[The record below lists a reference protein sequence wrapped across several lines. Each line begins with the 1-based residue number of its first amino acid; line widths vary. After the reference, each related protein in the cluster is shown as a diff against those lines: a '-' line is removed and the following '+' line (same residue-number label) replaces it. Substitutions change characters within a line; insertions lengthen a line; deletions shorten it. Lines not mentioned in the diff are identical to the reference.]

1 MSIAFKLNLKES
13 GRKKSFEQFFVYDF
27 LIFENYLQKKPH
39 NKIVN
44 IFVCKQNV
52 VLLVTVHILCT

>member
-27 LIFENYLQKKPH
+27 LKFGNYLQKTC
-39 NKIVN
+39 NKIYLSDN
-44 IFVCKQNV
+44 KM
-52 VLLVTVHILCT
+52 

>member
-27 LIFENYLQKKPH
+27 LKFENYLQKK
-39 NKIVN
+39 
-44 IFVCKQNV
+44 KQ
-52 VLLVTVHILCT
+52 